1 MSQASECPWR
11 QDVPGV
17 RILGVSCLASG
28 CPASKTTDRKQTD
41 RVQRRLAEK
50 GDPKYIF
57 TIPRAILP
65 KPSRCD
71 KITATKSVTKP
82 MQRNRRFAASWS
94 RSVDLARHAQTRKI
108 IISYC

>member
-1 MSQASECPWR
+1 MSLASRCPWR
-11 QDVPGV
+11 QDSRGELSRV
-17 RILGVSCLASG
+17 RSVAPG
-28 CPASKTTDRKQTD
+28 CPASKTTD

-50 GDPKYIF
+50 GYPKYIF

-71 KITATKSVTKP
+71 KITVTKP
-82 MQRNRRFAASWS
+82 MQRNRRFAVSLS
-94 RSVDLARHAQTRKI
+94 QSVDLARHAQTRKI

>member
-1 MSQASECPWR
+1 MKLPERAIVQWIDIYVLRSVTSWR
-11 QDVPGV
+11 E
-17 RILGVSCLASG
+17 
-28 CPASKTTDRKQTD
+28 TTDRKQTD
-41 RVQRRLAEK
+41 RVQRQLAEK

-65 KPSRCD
+65 KRSRCD

-108 IISYC
+108 IISYY